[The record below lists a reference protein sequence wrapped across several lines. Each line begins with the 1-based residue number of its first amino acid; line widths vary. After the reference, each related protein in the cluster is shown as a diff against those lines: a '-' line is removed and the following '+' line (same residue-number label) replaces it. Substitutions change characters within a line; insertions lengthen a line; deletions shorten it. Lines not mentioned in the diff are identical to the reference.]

1 MARDPHRFV
10 NELDP
15 AAIERLIARLENR
28 AKDAVFAGLFDKYAA
43 RLALPP
49 TARVLEI
56 GCGTGAMVRSL
67 ARRADFSG
75 TACGVDQSAAFID
88 AARRFAADENL
99 GHCVEFR
106 VGDAHSL
113 DLPDASFDAVI
124 AHTLISHV
132 TDPQAV
138 VREMARVVRPGGV
151 VAIFDGDYASMTYA
165 LPDHDSARQM
175 DVRSGNRQFQQSA
188 GHARV
193 AAPDAPPGLA
203 RCSRPGAMP
212 WSRSARRVISSR
224 SPRPMPHTWPSPA
237 CFPPRQST
245 PGSPRSDRRWTDGTF
260 FAACNYYTYL
270 ASASRLAVLCLA
282 RRRYVRPRR

>member
-106 VGDAHSL
+106 VGDAHSV

-132 TDPQAV
+132 TEPETV
-138 VREMARVVRPGGV
+138 VREMARLVRPGGV

-165 LPDHDSARQM
+165 LPDHEFARLM
-175 DVRSGNRQFQQSA
+175 DVALVTASFNNPRVMRELPRLMPRLGLTLRHAWGDAVVEIGSASYFKSFAETYAPYMAKAGLSSAAAVDTWLAAQRQ
-188 GHARV
+188 
-193 AAPDAPPGLA
+193 
-203 RCSRPGAMP
+203 AM
-212 WSRSARRVISSR
+212 
-224 SPRPMPHTWPSPA
+224 
-237 CFPPRQST
+237 
-245 PGSPRSDRRWTDGTF
+245 TDGTF

-270 ASASRLAVLCLA
+270 ASRN
-282 RRRYVRPRR
+282 